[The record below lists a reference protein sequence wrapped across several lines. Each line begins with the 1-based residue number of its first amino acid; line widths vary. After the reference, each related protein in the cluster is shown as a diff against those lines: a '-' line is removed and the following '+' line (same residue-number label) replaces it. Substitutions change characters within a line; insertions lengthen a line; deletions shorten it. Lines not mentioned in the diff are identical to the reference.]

1 MSSSNAPYLTAVNC
15 SVGLPLGQI
24 DLDRATALGVDR
36 IELWWPW
43 ATPEPGAA
51 AVDELVAELR
61 RRELTLV
68 ALNFWGGDTAAGERG
83 VLHQEPLT
91 PTHLDAHA
99 RLAELTGA
107 DRFNLLVGRGGRDLT
122 SAQRDHTAAVA
133 ESVTSR
139 GQGTVLIEPSRSPGV
154 GPADYPVQVIDD
166 ATALTD
172 TIGGTGLL
180 ADFWHLVETV
190 SASGSRS
197 WVPQRPAP
205 QRPAPQRPAPHR
217 RGTCPPTYRSPT
229 TRGAARRAPGN
240 CRWRIGWL
248 RCTRPGTSAT
258 WQASGCG
265 EIDDHE

>member
-24 DLDRATALGVDR
+24 NLDRATALGVDR

-122 SAQRDHTAAVA
+122 SAQRDRTAAVA
-133 ESVTSR
+133 EAVTSR

-190 SASGSRS
+190 GHDGIGEWIEELGAAASDTSASDTAAS
-197 WVPQRPAP
+197 
-205 QRPAPQRPAPHR
+205 
-217 RGTCPPTYRSPT
+217 GTAQTGNLPTHVQIADDPG
-229 TRGAARRAPGN
+229 RGA
-240 CRWRIGWL
+240 
-248 RCTRPGTSAT
+248 PGTGELPLADWVAALHSAGYVGDV
-258 WQASGCG
+258 AG
-265 EIDDHE
+265 EWVW